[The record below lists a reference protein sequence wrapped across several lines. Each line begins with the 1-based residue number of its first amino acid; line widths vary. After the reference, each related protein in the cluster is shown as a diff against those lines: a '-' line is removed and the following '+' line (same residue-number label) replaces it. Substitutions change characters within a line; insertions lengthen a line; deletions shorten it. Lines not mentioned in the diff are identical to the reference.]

1 MKRYIPSL
9 ILFVWSAIL
18 LITTIF
24 DTWGW
29 GYKLIRGSILILA
42 LLGVMA
48 LGGGF
53 IYDFLNRN
61 EAKENPLRIKVKYPK
76 KEKKK

>member
-29 GYKLIRGSILILA
+29 GYKLIRSSILILA

-61 EAKENPLRIKVKYPK
+61 
-76 KEKKK
+76 